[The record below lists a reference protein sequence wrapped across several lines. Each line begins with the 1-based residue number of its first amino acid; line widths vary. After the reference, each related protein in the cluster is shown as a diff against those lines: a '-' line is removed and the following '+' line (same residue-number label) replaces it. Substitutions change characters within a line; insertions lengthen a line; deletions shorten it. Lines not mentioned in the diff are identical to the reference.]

1 MIAPDKR
8 ALWLAAALI
17 LPALTL
23 TGLGREFIAPC
34 LGFVCVVLAAAFLDA
49 QRTRKQLDELCISIP
64 QADHNWAKKRP
75 AVIEVTLSG
84 QPGTYDFA
92 FDLPPGLSAVHETT
106 TAHIGNTDLQT
117 EPVERQRAKRGL
129 ASNFAAPNFER
140 AVHGVPRNSL
150 PVPGLPVPYA
160 DFQRSRLADFSTILP
175 VTCIP
180 EERGRYHIETC
191 FVRTRSPWRLWRVYQ
206 RRTIHLDVRVFPDLA
221 SEPGARILF
230 RKQQLGLR
238 KHRPIGRG
246 KEFERLREY
255 AHGDSFDEIYWK
267 ATARRGS
274 PIVKVFQVERTQDIY
289 AVVDTSFRS
298 ARGGRLERF
307 LNGALMLALTA
318 EKEGDNFGLV
328 TFDRQVARFV
338 PAARGKRHFT
348 RCREAIFDV
357 QPQRVAPDFSELF
370 TFLQLRIRKRALLL
384 CLTDLED
391 PIAAEAFLAACS
403 LLARKHVVVVAAMRD
418 DAVQPLFPNVSSDE
432 LPSDVSG
439 IYHRLAGH
447 LHWASLLETGN
458 KLNRVGVRVRALRP
472 ASVGL
477 DLVDEYEEIKRRQI
491 L

>member
-17 LPALTL
+17 LPTLTL
-23 TGLGREFIAPC
+23 TGLGREFVAPC
-34 LGFVCVVLAAAFLDA
+34 LGFVCVLVAAAFLDA
-49 QRTRKQLDELCISIP
+49 QRTCKQLSELCISIP
-64 QADHNWAKKRP
+64 KTDHNWAKKRP
-75 AVIEVTLSG
+75 AAIEVTLSG
-84 QPGTYDFA
+84 RPGTYDFA
-92 FDLPPGLSAVHETT
+92 FDLPAGLNTVQETT
-106 TAHIGNTDLQT
+106 VVHL
-117 EPVERQRAKRGL
+117 ES
-129 ASNFAAPNFER
+129 AST
-140 AVHGVPRNSL
+140 VL
-150 PVPGLPVPYA
+150 PVM
-160 DFQRSRLADFSTILP
+160 
-175 VTCIP
+175 CIP
-180 EERGRYHIETC
+180 EERGRYRIETC

-206 RRTIHLDVRVFPDLA
+206 KRTIHLDVRVFPDLA

-238 KHRPIGRG
+238 KHRPVGRG

-328 TFDRQVARFV
+328 TFDRQVTRFV
-338 PAARGKRHFT
+338 SAARGKRHFT

-391 PIAAEAFLAACS
+391 PIAAEAFLTACS

-418 DAVQPLFPNVSSDE
+418 DAVEPLFSGE
-432 LPSDVSG
+432 LPNGLSG
-439 IYHRLAGH
+439 LYRRLAGH
-447 LHWASLLETGN
+447 MHWASLLETA
-458 KLNRVGVRVRALRP
+458 NRLKKVGVGVRALRP